1 MRYNAP
7 LSCLLLK
14 QNRKTVSRSPLSLL
28 IHHRFSHGRQ
38 SFTQPLMPFVM
49 MGSVM
54 PDHDFTEARDDQR
67 CWQHDQTRSVDRQSF
82 RYHAYQISDA
92 QNFREHLKTANWE
105 RYPAGPANRS
115 QSLVG
120 NPIKISA
127 GPRNQR
133 MILRTELIQRQR
145 RTACQRMIF
154 TQQTNIF
161 FIEQLLHMQ
170 CRRRGLWRQQ
180 RHINVPMFKL
190 SWQGLIWQSNDENII
205 NPKKENAY
213 VILFNLLKNK
223 IYVQNILKKDL
234 LSMVIDDW

>member
-38 SFTQPLMPFVM
+38 YFTQPLMPFVM

-54 PDHDFTEARDDQR
+54 PGHDFAEAGDDQGG
-67 CWQHDQTRSVDRQSF
+67 WQHDQTRNVNRQSF

-92 QNFREHLKTANWE
+92 QNFREHQKTANWE
-105 RYPAGPANRS
+105 RYPAGLANRS

-120 NPIKISA
+120 NPMKISA

-145 RTACQRMIF
+145 RTARQRMIF

-161 FIEQLLHMQ
+161 FIEQLPRMQ

-180 RHINVPMFKL
+180 RHINFPMFKL
-190 SWQGLIWQSNDENII
+190 SWQGLIWQSNDANII
-205 NPKKENAY
+205 NPRKGKY
-213 VILFNLLKNK
+213 TLHHFKVLKNK
-223 IYVQNILKKDL
+223 EYI
-234 LSMVIDDW
+234 